1 MSIVDDP
8 RPFRDAFGEAMRDM
22 TKVAKIFSGLSSE
35 TNAKACVKAL
45 DDISLLMSEATLSIE
60 RATMTLER
68 AAGYAPYKGKD
79 SA

>member
-1 MSIVDDP
+1 MSTLDR
-8 RPFRDAFGEAMRDM
+8 RPFRESFGEAMQAMSD
-22 TKVAKIFSGLSSE
+22 VARTFSGLSSE

-68 AAGYAPYKGKD
+68 AAGYAPYKGKE
-79 SA
+79 S